1 MSENDAIMKFNTYA
15 EYVRFLCRH
24 DPRFKWLNHFFTTR
38 AASDPTKTHVLVAD
52 SENSRFTT
60 TRGLEALQHL
70 KNRSPL
76 VKTRLVLVRHD
87 KTMNVDRN
95 IIDAIAYTLDLD
107 PWFLWRHFDQDDDL
121 EEHRLEQG
129 FDIPPALPSKRNSLG
144 LGFSQYKYLS
154 AVFLKDDLVPNA
166 TTGEIPRV
174 LLLTKVL
181 KENHI

>member
-1 MSENDAIMKFNTYA
+1 
-15 EYVRFLCRH
+15 
-24 DPRFKWLNHFFTTR
+24 
-38 AASDPTKTHVLVAD
+38 
-52 SENSRFTT
+52 
-60 TRGLEALQHL
+60 
-70 KNRSPL
+70 
-76 VKTRLVLVRHD
+76 
-87 KTMNVDRN
+87 MNVDRN

-121 EEHRLEQG
+121 EEDRLEQG
-129 FDIPPALPSKRNSLG
+129 LDIPPALPSKRNSLG
-144 LGFSQYKYLS
+144 LRFSQYKYLS